1 MALNSDLMNT
11 QTGGEGETVQIQTQE
26 QITPEQFDVKIKAQ
40 ETPIDS
46 EQQVI
51 PTQQPTEPPIEP
63 PVQRE
68 GMVEVQGAVQP
79 EFYEAQESFS
89 QPPVELP
96 VVDPAQIVD
105 EDPDFLPFVD
115 TSAKPE
121 ESEVLPFVDTSV
133 NSRSPI
139 DDSIKQFK
147 STESQINQ
155 DLTKSDLG
163 PVVDMYNENKERGD
177 GIFGKIKGFFKR
189 EEPKQETINIGG
201 VQLGL
206 IKGDEISKEDFVAAG
221 GDPMAMNIPISDPTK
236 NPEESGVVNKPL
248 TFEETITTEDLSKV
262 VDEGTVISEF
272 NKLVLEREK
281 IREQIKTAQGEEL
294 KSLRK
299 NLSTIKGTLNDLQK
313 SDDFKEQ
320 KKKYTQNT
328 LKAGALPA
336 DYYVK
341 KDPIKVVTDLTY
353 HPSNYMIIKP
363 FEGIGSKI
371 FAKQIAKAG
380 TDTFIQGLD
389 DPDDLIKQMF
399 TTVDVS
405 KLDSQFLP
413 QFKEYEGYTNRRY
426 AEDKIRKII
435 YGMQEGS
442 DGYWVKQRDPLKYE
456 DVIALDKYFRNIAN
470 WAKENGGKQKDGK
483 LKSVLFP
490 EGSVLVPVTIEVD
503 DYLGRS
509 RTVTLFKDIYDTE
522 ENISKVRNLFGMP
535 WNKASSQYKS
545 VEAKSGLQEYYVP
558 DSLINQWKKT
568 VTGFNS
574 KTLQQQQNLARKK
587 DKDGKPYLQSNAGIF
602 GVGITGVMDNA
613 TKDAQKRYE
622 ADLKGRRAKT
632 AKRKGAISQL
642 EGGFAAKGAD
652 IGEEWSIE
660 ETPIYQWKTTGKA
673 SGSYGNIDVSKIPL
687 DKITTTEEAII
698 WAKSHLPTAKQLTFN
713 DANIFQKSEEDFKSY
728 IEGLGTGV
736 TVEEGGG
743 LFNMDFVT
751 LYPPTGV
758 KATPLEIDLGESWS
772 PELKKNTLETLS
784 NWMKYAQQDP
794 QADFIRDWTANF
806 DQNNFLSSQL
816 LRATALNL
824 DYNYTGKD
832 NQGTIIN
839 ISSNDG
845 RVKLDGYINAVK
857 LEQEDLTKTKAQV
870 EQKIGQYNAQVQPYI
885 EQFQKVQ
892 DESNK
897 QVALLGKQL
906 DELDYK
912 RNNNNISDEEFSR
925 SSKTINDK
933 IIALQNNLSN
943 SYNQLQKAV
952 GGNKELL
959 SQVNEAYSE
968 VSERNA
974 TLGSIAQDIDEL
986 AGIQAAVVASDY
998 QGPDTVAGSFL
1009 ASAWKGFLSQHLT
1022 SISVASDLLIQAG
1035 VYPEGMTK
1043 EEALKMNNEWKTN
1056 FLYGELSKNLLNSMG
1071 GYKTEAYLKEE
1082 GSLMQALSS
1091 VGESVGT
1098 QFGTLVRGFKGTPLE
1113 KVTSFMGFASMA
1125 YNNMEQEIL
1134 NDPKL
1139 KDLPEYQKKIMTIPY
1154 AIGMGLVEKLFY
1166 GKLLGGEKSA
1176 ITQKVM
1182 TGIINQALKTLPKNA
1197 SLEAIEAAIKGDI
1210 KGSLPKLLRAIH
1222 TAGVVGAEEEMIQ
1235 AGYELGLKETANL
1248 LLGFD
1253 AFNTGKTMEDYM
1265 KTIVT
1270 NGAMG
1275 YLGGGMMGG
1284 TLRTVELVK
1293 TGKLDILNPQDY
1305 AFFKAVASDD
1315 KLKTLFSE
1323 KVANDFIAGKI
1334 DKAQAE
1340 QTMLNFENLAA
1351 LDRKISDEIT
1361 DEDRVKMVNLMLQKQ
1376 KIQQRMSE
1384 LDESQKAIP
1393 NPALE
1398 IIDKQIGEIVTRTET
1413 KVKEQQQYD
1422 QENKTGIPGEIR
1434 EGQEPITTQPVT
1446 EPGQEEVSPGG
1457 MVQEEQAEVT
1467 PTEDIEAKKAD
1478 IEKRRQEELEP
1489 IRLAMAKSEETGQMP
1504 VVNGK
1509 LVSNQNV
1516 NEINAR
1522 YDAELSKLE
1531 TTPTEPQK
1539 ITSVMT
1545 TGEAQVESD
1554 LIGQQV
1560 STGKQLKTA
1569 DIQTGEM
1576 TSEFRED
1583 KNPTKGTV
1591 VNVEADPKNKN
1602 IERLI
1607 LEDGTV
1613 LNRNKNTGAIS
1624 LNNKVKATT
1633 KETDV
1638 KTDTAVTN
1646 EFDELADIN
1655 KLPLAKR
1662 TKAKN
1667 AFSEKYGD
1675 KADKIIK
1682 IDSNF
1687 TSIVSKLE
1695 SANLITKKNC

>member
-26 QITPEQFDVKIKAQ
+26 QITPEQFDVNIKTQ

-51 PTQQPTEPPIEP
+51 PTEPPVEP

-68 GMVEVQGAVQP
+68 GMAEVQGAVP
-79 EFYEAQESFS
+79 SEFYEAQESFS

-121 ESEVLPFVDTSV
+121 ESEVLPFVDTSA
-133 NSRSPI
+133 NSRSSI

-147 STESQINQ
+147 DTESQINQ

-189 EEPKQETINIGG
+189 KEEEPKQETVNIGG
-201 VQLGL
+201 IQLGL
-206 IKGDEISKEDFVAAG
+206 TKGDEISKEDFVAAG

-281 IREQIKTAQGEEL
+281 VREQIKTAQGEEL

-320 KKKYTQNT
+320 KKEYTQNT

-380 TDTFIQGLD
+380 VDAAIQGVD

-399 TTVDVS
+399 VNVDAS
-405 KLDSQFLP
+405 KLDSQFGNA
-413 QFKEYEGYTNRRY
+413 EGYTNRNY
-426 AEDKIRKII
+426 AEDKIKKII

-442 DGYWVKQRDPLKYE
+442 DGYWVQKRDSLKYE

-490 EGSVLVPVTIEVD
+490 EGSVLVPVTVTVND
-503 DYLGRS
+503 NLGREK
-509 RTVTLFKDIYDTE
+509 TVTLFKDIYDTDK
-522 ENISKVRNLFGMP
+522 NISEVRNLFGMP
-535 WNKASSQYKS
+535 WNKASLQYKAS
-545 VEAKSGLQEYYVP
+545 ETKSGLQEYYVP

-587 DKDGKPYLQSNAGIF
+587 DKDGKPYLQSNAGVF

-622 ADLKGRRAKT
+622 DDLKGRRAKT
-632 AKRKGAISQL
+632 SKRKGAISQL

-660 ETPIYQWKTTGKA
+660 ETPIYKWKTTGKA
-673 SGSYGNIDVSKIPL
+673 SGRYGSIDVSKIPL
-687 DKITTTEEAII
+687 NKITTTEEAIT
-698 WAKSHLPTAKQLTFN
+698 WAKGHLPTAKQLTFN

-743 LFNMDFVT
+743 LFNMDSVT
-751 LYPPTGV
+751 LYPPAGV

-794 QADFIRDWTANF
+794 QAAFIRDWTANF
-806 DQNNFLSSQL
+806 DQNNFLSSQI
-816 LRATALNL
+816 LRDTALKN
-824 DYNYTGKD
+824 DFNYSGKD

-845 RVKLDGYINAVK
+845 RAKLDGYINAVK
-857 LEQEDLTKTKAQV
+857 LEQEDLAKTKGQV

-912 RNNNNISDEEFSR
+912 RKNNNISDEEFSS

-959 SQVNEAYSE
+959 NQVNEAYTE

-974 TLGSIAQDIDEL
+974 TLGSVAQDIDEL
-986 AGIQAAVVASDY
+986 AGVQAAVVASDY
-998 QGPDTVAGSFL
+998 EGPNTVAGSFL

-1154 AIGMGLVEKLFY
+1154 AIGMGAVEKLFY

-1293 TGKLDILNPQDY
+1293 TGKIDTLNPQDY
-1305 AFFKAVASDD
+1305 AFFKAVSSDD

-1422 QENKTGIPGEIR
+1422 QENETGIPGEIR
-1434 EGQEPITTQPVT
+1434 EGQEPITTQPVEGASDQAT
-1446 EPGQEEVSPGG
+1446 PTSGV
-1457 MVQEEQAEVT
+1457 VQETQEVT
-1467 PTEDIEAKKAD
+1467 PTEEITTET
-1478 IEKRRQEELEP
+1478 QVTPTEEVVT
-1489 IRLAMAKSEETGQMP
+1489 ET
-1504 VVNGK
+1504 
-1509 LVSNQNV
+1509 
-1516 NEINAR
+1516 EI
-1522 YDAELSKLE
+1522 
-1531 TTPTEPQK
+1531 TPTEPQK

-1545 TGEAQVESD
+1545 TGETQLESD

-1613 LNRNKNTGAIS
+1613 LNRNKNTGAIT

-1633 KETDV
+1633 KETEV
-1638 KTDTAVTN
+1638 KTETAVAN

-1695 SANLITKKNC
+1695 SQKLITKKNC

>member
-1 MALNSDLMNT
+1 
-11 QTGGEGETVQIQTQE
+11 
-26 QITPEQFDVKIKAQ
+26 
-40 ETPIDS
+40 
-46 EQQVI
+46 
-51 PTQQPTEPPIEP
+51 
-63 PVQRE
+63 
-68 GMVEVQGAVQP
+68 
-79 EFYEAQESFS
+79 
-89 QPPVELP
+89 
-96 VVDPAQIVD
+96 
-105 EDPDFLPFVD
+105 
-115 TSAKPE
+115 
-121 ESEVLPFVDTSV
+121 
-133 NSRSPI
+133 
-139 DDSIKQFK
+139 
-147 STESQINQ
+147 
-155 DLTKSDLG
+155 LTKSDLG

-177 GIFGKIKGFFKR
+177 GVFGKIKGFFKR
-189 EEPKQETINIGG
+189 KEEEPKQETINIGG
-201 VQLGL
+201 IQLAL
-206 IKGDEISKEDFVAAG
+206 TKGDEISKEDFVAAG
-221 GDPMAMNIPISDPTK
+221 GDPMAMNIPIPDPTK

-248 TFEETITTEDLSKV
+248 TFEESITTEDLSKV

-281 IREQIKTAQGEEL
+281 VREQIKTAQGEEL

-299 NLSTIKGTLNDLQK
+299 NLKSIKGTLNDLKK
-313 SDDFKEQ
+313 SDDFKQQ
-320 KKKYTQNT
+320 KDQYTQNI
-328 LKAGALPA
+328 LKKGALPA
-336 DYYVK
+336 DYYSEQEANIYK
-341 KDPIKVVTDLTY
+341 PISPDLTY

-371 FAKQIAKAG
+371 FSGVIDKVSRSGGDDGLLRAG
-380 TDTFIQGLD
+380 LYTSSSYKINE
-389 DPDDLIKQMF
+389 PDDLIKELF
-399 TTVDVS
+399 ITLLDLK
-405 KLDSQFLP
+405 KLDQP
-413 QFKEYEGYTNRRY
+413 VRDGWWTHREY
-426 AEDKIRKII
+426 AQSKIRDVI
-435 YGMQEGS
+435 YGYAVGGTSGEQIRPS
-442 DGYWVKQRDPLKYE
+442 LKYE

-490 EGSVLVPVTIEVD
+490 EGSVLVPVTVEVN
-503 DYLGRS
+503 DYLGRLK
-509 RTVTLFKDIYDTE
+509 TVTLFEGIYDTE
-522 ENISKVRNLFGMP
+522 ENRAEVRNKFGMP
-535 WNKASSQYKS
+535 WNKASFQYKGAEIIS
-545 VEAKSGLQEYYVP
+545 SQSMPYYVP

-587 DKDGKPYLQSNAGIF
+587 DKDGNPYLQSNAGVF

-622 ADLKGRRAKT
+622 DDLKGRRSKT
-632 AKRKGAISQL
+632 SKRKGAISQL

-660 ETPIYQWKTTGKA
+660 ETPIYKWKTTGKA
-673 SGSYGNIDVSKIPL
+673 SGRYGSIDVSKIPL
-687 DKITTTEEAII
+687 NKITTTEEAIT
-698 WAKSHLPTAKQLTFN
+698 WAKGHLPTAKQLTFN

-758 KATPLEIDLGESWS
+758 IATPLEIDLGESWS

-794 QADFIRDWTANF
+794 QAAFIRDWTANF
-806 DQNNFLSSQL
+806 DQNNFLSSQI
-816 LRATALNL
+816 LRDTALKNNFG
-824 DYNYTGKD
+824 YSGKD
-832 NQGTIIN
+832 NQGETIDIF
-839 ISSNDG
+839 SNNG
-845 RVKLDGYINAVK
+845 KAKLDGYINAVK
-857 LEQEDLTKTKAQV
+857 LEQEDLAKTKGQV

-912 RNNNNISDEEFSR
+912 RKNNNISDEEFSS

-959 SQVNEAYSE
+959 NQVNEAYAE

-986 AGIQAAVVASDY
+986 AGVQAAVVASDY
-998 QGPDTVAGSFL
+998 EGPNTVAGSFL
-1009 ASAWKGFLSQHLT
+1009 SSAWKGFLQPYLT
-1022 SISVASDLLIQAG
+1022 TMSVASDLLIEAG

-1043 EEALKMNNEWKTN
+1043 EEAIKKNNEWKTD
-1056 FLYGELSKNLLNSMG
+1056 FLYGTLSDSLMKGMG
-1071 GYKTEAYLKEE
+1071 LYKSEAYLKEE
-1082 GSLMQALSS
+1082 GALMQALSS

-1098 QFGTLVRGFKGTPLE
+1098 QLSPLVAMLKGTPLE

-1154 AIGMGLVEKLFY
+1154 AIGMGAVEKLFY

-1235 AGYELGLKETANL
+1235 AGYELGLKKTANL

-1293 TGKLDILNPQDY
+1293 TGKIDILNPQDY

-1315 KLKTLFSE
+1315 KLKTLFSQ

-1334 DKAQAE
+1334 DKGQAE

-1422 QENKTGIPGEIR
+1422 QENETGIPGEIR
-1434 EGQEPITTQPVT
+1434 EGQEPITTQPIEGASDQATPTSGV
-1446 EPGQEEVSPGG
+1446 
-1457 MVQEEQAEVT
+1457 VQETQEVT
-1467 PTEDIEAKKAD
+1467 PTEEITTET
-1478 IEKRRQEELEP
+1478 QVTPTEEVVT
-1489 IRLAMAKSEETGQMP
+1489 ET
-1504 VVNGK
+1504 
-1509 LVSNQNV
+1509 
-1516 NEINAR
+1516 EI
-1522 YDAELSKLE
+1522 
-1531 TTPTEPQK
+1531 TPTEPQK

-1545 TGEAQVESD
+1545 TGETQVESD
-1554 LIGQQV
+1554 LIGTDV

-1613 LNRNKNTGAIS
+1613 LNRNKNTGAIT

-1633 KETDV
+1633 KETEV
-1638 KTDTAVTN
+1638 KTETAVTN

-1695 SANLITKKNC
+1695 SQKLITKKNC